1 MFAHILLHLVHLWAK
16 DGDEKEDES
25 GGMTPVYVLGF
36 FLFLFV
42 AFFIFLVIFSKRNR

>member
-1 MFAHILLHLVHLWAK
+1 MLAHILLHIVHLWGKEEEEK
-16 DGDEKEDES
+16 DDEN

-42 AFFIFLVIFSKRNR
+42 AFFVFLVIFSKRNR